1 MSVGEPPSRS
11 PAPSAAQVRILE
23 TVTRLTA
30 SRERNRQSVDD
41 RRARATRS
49 RRGMRHLT
57 RHERGTGCAEGVS
70 MPTST
75 KRKAATKST
84 AKKAA
89 KKDLVARR
97 NEYAAKFF
105 PYIEKVARRL
115 ARRLPAHVE
124 IDDLISSGVI
134 GLMEAAERFDPSRVE
149 RFDAF
154 AESRIR
160 RAMLDDLRS
169 RDTLSRHAPA
179 LQRA

>member
-1 MSVGEPPSRS
+1 M
-11 PAPSAAQVRILE
+11 
-23 TVTRLTA
+23 
-30 SRERNRQSVDD
+30 
-41 RRARATRS
+41 AT
-49 RRGMRHLT
+49 T
-57 RHERGTGCAEGVS
+57 
-70 MPTST
+70 T
-75 KRKAATKST
+75 K
-84 AKKAA
+84 AKKAGKA
-89 KKDLVARR
+89 TKKAAGGGGSKKKDLVARR